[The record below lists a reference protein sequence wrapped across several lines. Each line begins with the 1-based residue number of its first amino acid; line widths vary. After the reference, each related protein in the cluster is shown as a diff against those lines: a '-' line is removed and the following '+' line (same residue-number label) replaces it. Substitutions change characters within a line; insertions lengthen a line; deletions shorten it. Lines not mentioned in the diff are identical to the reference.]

1 MIVKGHR
8 VYRGRRGAGRSGS
21 PVLLTILVLVLLGL
35 LLAFSLLP
43 EYVVYHRD
51 GVEMVVPMLQEDGK
65 GYTVEGISAPV
76 PYTGDASAAIQVAE
90 PDYTNVS
97 LASSA
102 GLQYLTGYY
111 VPFSKVNAN
120 GLLASANP
128 DVALRDRTGAPYV
141 DESGGWVDLWNRDVR
156 TYIEELCT
164 DLMAM
169 GVDEIIL
176 SRVEHPFAEV
186 MYTREI
192 ASSLNREAFC
202 MNFSIAVRE
211 AIDKTMKDKNVH
223 LSARVPHDVLTTG
236 TDNGQSMD
244 NFLKVYDRLVIETE
258 TYSDDAPL
266 FTEKKIDSTLRFV
279 PQMTWTFGGGSWILD
294 PTVGASK

>member
-1 MIVKGHR
+1 MD
-8 VYRGRRGAGRSGS
+8 
-21 PVLLTILVLVLLGL
+21 T
-35 LLAFSLLP
+35 
-43 EYVVYHRD
+43 
-51 GVEMVVPMLQEDGK
+51 
-65 GYTVEGISAPV
+65 
-76 PYTGDASAAIQVAE
+76 
-90 PDYTNVS
+90 
-97 LASSA
+97 
-102 GLQYLTGYY
+102 
-111 VPFSKVNAN
+111 
-120 GLLASANP
+120 LLASANP

-156 TYIEELCT
+156 SYIEELCT